1 MLETLDLNKSLTKEE
16 YVRDL
21 VRYQVAVHALGYQV
35 YVQQRPVI
43 IVYEGDDAGGKGG
56 NIKRVTEKLD
66 PRGYVVHAI
75 AAPRGDDETHH
86 YLWRF
91 WRRLPERGQI
101 AIFDRSWYG
110 RVMVERIEGFC
121 TEEEWKRAYRE
132 INHFERQLVDF
143 GTILFKFY
151 IHIGKDEQLQRFK
164 AREQTAYKAWKLT
177 DEDWRN
183 REKWD
188 QYNKA
193 VNEMLLKT
201 STLTAPWTVVEGN
214 CKWHARVKV
223 LKTVV
228 EGLSRELNY
237 DPFAEMPAIEKGG
250 KKKAKKKK
258 GKKAEGGEPEAESPI
273 LPETPLPMIDRFEFG
288 AIVIDGQT
296 YESDVIIFP
305 DGAVEQWQRKDEHVL
320 RPQDLDKI
328 IKAEAEAVIIGLG
341 TVGNLRVRPRAEKRL
356 QEAGI
361 EVMAYKTNKACGT
374 YRELRNQRKV
384 AAVLHI
390 TC

>member
-1 MLETLDLNKSLTKEE
+1 MLETLDLDKSLTKED

-66 PRGYVVHAI
+66 PRGYVVHPI
-75 AAPRGDDETHH
+75 AAPKGDDKTHH

-132 INHFERQLVDF
+132 INHFERQLADF

-151 IHIGKDEQLQRFK
+151 IHIGKDEQLRRFK

-188 QYNKA
+188 QYTEA

-201 STLTAPWTVVEGN
+201 STLTAPWTIVEGT
-214 CKWHARVKV
+214 CKWYARVKV
-223 LKTVV
+223 LKTLVD
-228 EGLSRELNY
+228 GLSHELNY

-258 GKKAEGGEPEAESPI
+258 GKKAEATESPI
-273 LPETPLPMIDRFEFG
+273 LSETSLPMIDRFEFG

-296 YESDVIIFP
+296 YNFDVTIFP
-305 DGAVEQWQRKDEHVL
+305 DGAVEQWQHKDEHVL
-320 RPQDLDKI
+320 RPKDADKI
-328 IKAEAEAVIIGLG
+328 ISAEPEVVIIGLG
-341 TVGNLRVRPRAEKRL
+341 TVGNLKVRPKAEKRL
-356 QEAGI
+356 QQAGI
-361 EVMAYKTNKACGT
+361 EVMAYKTNKACET

>member
-1 MLETLDLNKSLTKEE
+1 MLETMDLSKSLTKEE

-21 VRYQVAVHALGYQV
+21 IRYQVAVHTLGYQV

-56 NIKRVTEKLD
+56 NIRRVTEKLD
-66 PRGYVVHAI
+66 PRGYVVHPI
-75 AAPRGDDETHH
+75 AAPKGDDKTHH

-91 WRRLPERGQI
+91 WRRLPEKGQI

-132 INHFERQLVDF
+132 INHFERQLADF

-151 IHIGKDEQLQRFK
+151 IHIGKDEQLRRFE

-188 QYNKA
+188 QYTEA
-193 VNEMLLKT
+193 VNEMLLRT

-223 LKTVV
+223 LKTLVD
-228 EGLSRELNY
+228 GFSHELNY

-250 KKKAKKKK
+250 KKKKKKI
-258 GKKAEGGEPEAESPI
+258 KKANRTESPD
-273 LPETPLPMIDRFEFG
+273 LSEVPLPMIDQFEFG
-288 AIVIDGQT
+288 TIVIDGQS

-305 DGAVEQWQRKDEHVL
+305 DGAVEQWQHKDEHVL
-320 RPQDLDKI
+320 RPRDVDKI
-328 IKAEAEAVIIGLG
+328 ISAKPEVVIIGLG
-341 TVGNLRVRPRAEKRL
+341 TVGNLRVRPRVEKRF

-361 EVMAYKTNKACGT
+361 EVMAYRTNKACET
-374 YRELRNQRKV
+374 YKELRGQRRV
-384 AAVLHI
+384 AAILHI

>member
-21 VRYQVAVHALGYQV
+21 IRYQVAVHALGYQV

-43 IVYEGDDAGGKGG
+43 IVYEGADAGGKGG
-56 NIKRVTEKLD
+56 NIRRVTEKLD
-66 PRGYVVHAI
+66 PRGYVVHPI
-75 AAPRGDDETHH
+75 AAPKGDDKTHH

-91 WRRLPERGQI
+91 WRRLPEKGQI

-132 INHFERQLVDF
+132 INHFERQLADF

-151 IHIGKDEQLQRFK
+151 IHIGKDEQLRRFE

-188 QYNKA
+188 RYTEA
-193 VNEMLLKT
+193 VNEMLLRT

-214 CKWHARVKV
+214 CKWHARIKV
-223 LKTVV
+223 LKTLV
-228 EGLSRELNY
+228 EGFSRELNY

-250 KKKAKKKK
+250 KKKKKKRT
-258 GKKAEGGEPEAESPI
+258 ESPK
-273 LPETPLPMIDRFEFG
+273 LSETPLPMIDRFECG
-288 AIVIDGQT
+288 AIVIDGHT

-305 DGAVEQWQRKDEHVL
+305 DGTVEQWQRKDEHVL
-320 RPQDLDKI
+320 RPRDVDKI
-328 IKAEAEAVIIGLG
+328 ISAEPEAVIIGLG
-341 TVGNLRVRPRAEKRL
+341 TVGNLRLLPKAEKRL

-361 EVMAYKTNKACGT
+361 EVIAPRTIKACGT

-384 AAVLHI
+384 AAILHI